1 MAPIS
6 DNTSQTGAAT
16 IAADDVTTL
25 NGAASSGVLVQR
37 VKATFGDDGTSRDVS
52 TTYPLPVLPAP
63 AATGTLSSVAASATS
78 VTILAANANR
88 KGALIFND
96 STSTLALAF
105 ASTASL
111 TAFTVEL
118 PPNGLYEM
126 PMPNYTGT
134 IAGIWVS
141 ATGAARVTELS

>member
-1 MAPIS
+1 MA
-6 DNTSQTGAAT
+6 DNATQTGNAT

-25 NGAASSGVLVQR
+25 NGGASSGVLVQR
-37 VKATFGDDGTSRDVS
+37 VKAAFGDDGTARDVS
-52 TTYPLPVLPAP
+52 ATYPLPVLPAS

-88 KGALIFND
+88 RGALIFND
-96 STSTLALAF
+96 STSILALAF

-118 PPNGLYEM
+118 PANGLYEM
-126 PMPNYTGT
+126 PPSNYSGVVS
-134 IAGIWVS
+134 GIWVS
-141 ATGAARVTELS
+141 ATGSARVTELT